1 MQIICY
7 SRQILKKLEFFDRLS
22 KNNQIYFM
30 KILSV
35 GAESFHADRWTD
47 VHYEANTSFTPFCE
61 SA

>member
-1 MQIICY
+1 
-7 SRQILKKLEFFDRLS
+7 
-22 KNNQIYFM
+22 M